1 MRFCGELLWMVVK
14 FVICA
19 QSKPEDYDVTESQTL
34 LSKAL
39 TKVVEELWV
48 KSDCVTMNLLQVS
61 HDERMADLIM
71 QFMRDDLMDFVPVRI
86 EMIEN
91 LNYIP
96 ARPKR
101 CNIFVAK
108 TSDDFLNNF
117 HRIRPVVF
125 DFFSNFIFVIAGKPE
140 NVEKMFQTLW
150 ANQIVN
156 VNVLYNSDNSSVIV
170 ETYYPF
176 KTAKCATNA
185 RAVVDEFKDG
195 SFLRNKK
202 NLFKDKLLNL
212 HRCPIRIATSN
223 NSVPYIF
230 AEKRANGS
238 YSLRGR
244 DIELVNTLGQYLN
257 FKIEYVFVGDEGVLL
272 ENGTATGPFKMLLEK
287 KADLIIADYWLKAN
301 RLQFIDYTTPYIS
314 QQIAF
319 IIPPG
324 SELNSFEKFMRPL
337 DSYVWFL
344 LIIFVGC
351 GFLVIYVVG
360 RLSPELQDFVFGTNV
375 RKPYMNILVA
385 IFGGSQNILP
395 HRNFARSLLMM
406 FLMFCMVMRTLYTGS
421 LFRFLQSK
429 VYNKEAQSI
438 DDMIERDYKFYTV
451 PSILDLLQGQ
461 SRISKRSKMF
471 TLWRIDFSI
480 TRLFS
485 RLVVFDPKKRNEILG
500 VIKHNPKFK
509 GAMFRSL
516 YGTLYDNQIK
526 FNETKSV
533 ICREIFML
541 FPVVIY
547 VQKDSYLREAIN
559 EKIRNLHSAGLI
571 DKWHTD
577 IIDERLL
584 KVEESKEPRG
594 IKIEYLS
601 GCFFTWM
608 ASCVFSFLVFLG
620 EAVQWK
626 WQRKNKNLEENDHSK
641 LKVKSSNTK

>member
-1 MRFCGELLWMVVK
+1 MVVK

-19 QSKPEDYDVTESQTL
+19 QSKPEDFDVTEAEASLSQ
-34 LSKAL
+34 AL
-39 TKVVEELWV
+39 IKVVADLWV
-48 KSDCVTMNLLQVS
+48 KSDCVTMNLIQAS
-61 HDERMADLIM
+61 KDERMADLLM

-86 EMIEN
+86 EMAVS

-96 ARPKR
+96 TRPKR
-101 CNIFVAK
+101 CNIFFLK
-108 TSDDFLNNF
+108 TSNDFLNNF
-117 HRIRPVVF
+117 HLISPVVF
-125 DFFSNFIFVIAGKPE
+125 DFFSNFIFVITGRPE
-140 NVEKMFQTLW
+140 NIEILFQTLW

-156 VNVLYNSDNSSVIV
+156 VNVLYNAGFEKVLV
-170 ETYYPF
+170 ETYFPF
-176 KTAKCATNA
+176 KTANCATNA
-185 RAVVDEFKDG
+185 RAIVDEFSDG

-230 AEKRANGS
+230 ADKRADGS

-244 DIELVNTLGQYLN
+244 DIELVKTLAQYLN
-257 FKIEYVFVGDEGVLL
+257 FKIEYVFIGDEGVLL
-272 ENGTATGPFKMLLEK
+272 ENGTATGPFQMLLEK
-287 KADLIIADYWLKAN
+287 KADLIIADYWLKVN
-301 RLQFIDYTTPYIS
+301 RLKFIDYTTPYIS

-324 SELNSFEKFMRPL
+324 SELSSFEKFMRPL

-360 RLSPELQDFVFGTNV
+360 RSSPELQDFVFGTNV

-385 IFGGSQNILP
+385 IFGGAQNILP

-461 SRISKRSKMF
+461 SRISKRSNLF
-471 TLWRIDFSI
+471 LLRRIDF
-480 TRLFS
+480 
-485 RLVVFDPKKRNEILG
+485 
-500 VIKHNPKFK
+500 
-509 GAMFRSL
+509 
-516 YGTLYDNQIK
+516 Q
-526 FNETKSV
+526 
-533 ICREIFML
+533 
-541 FPVVIY
+541 
-547 VQKDSYLREAIN
+547 
-559 EKIRNLHSAGLI
+559 
-571 DKWHTD
+571 
-577 IIDERLL
+577 
-584 KVEESKEPRG
+584 
-594 IKIEYLS
+594 LS
-601 GCFFTWM
+601 
-608 ASCVFSFLVFLG
+608 VFLG
-620 EAVQWK
+620 WSCST
-626 WQRKNKNLEENDHSK
+626 RKNATISWA
-641 LKVKSSNTK
+641 